1 MIHAQTAR
9 LKNWMDYN
17 KMRTIIMIPFTLIG
31 VCAILIL
38 AVGLY
43 VRFTNTAKDMV
54 TEKNIQIV
62 EQTNQAMN
70 SYLKEMMQVSDSVY
84 YHILKQQ
91 DISNVDAGESV
102 ELLYNAN
109 QDKVVNIALFDT
121 EGRIVYGIPS
131 STAKKNSSP
140 GNEKWYLDAASN
152 IENLHFSLPYV
163 QNIFDTSDTSYRWVV
178 SLSRYVE
185 FEREGKVED
194 GVLLVDMNFSG
205 IEQILKNVN
214 LGNSGYLYLMDQDGE
229 IIYHPRQQ
237 LLYSGLAEEDNRLVK
252 EYEDGGYVIAFQGE
266 ERLNTVKTVG
276 YTGWKLVAVV
286 PMEEV
291 VSTYQ
296 DLRYYILILSICL
309 IIVLIWVSTVVSEK
323 LTVPIERLEG
333 TVESLEAGNLETRIA
348 ISGSEEIR
356 HLGKS
361 VQQMVNQMK
370 RLMAEIVVEQEL
382 KRKTEFEAL
391 ETQINPHFLYNTLD
405 SIVWMIENGKNEGA
419 VKMVTSLARLFR
431 ISIRGRSIVPVRDE
445 LAHAEYYLAIQNV
458 RYKNK
463 FSYSVEASEEVK
475 DYATVK
481 LILQPMIENSIN
493 HGMEYMEK
501 DDGGEII
508 VRAYTAEESLL
519 LEVEDNGC
527 GMTPERLKQVLNGG
541 EYVRSKASGIG
552 VGNVNERIRLH
563 FGKEYGVEI
572 VSEPDEGTIVRMRM
586 PLQKAEEKAE
596 GGRQV

>member
-1 MIHAQTAR
+1 MIRRQLTR
-9 LKNWMDYN
+9 WTNWMDNN
-17 KMRTIIMIPFTLIG
+17 KLRTIIMVPFTLIG
-31 VCAILIL
+31 VCAIMIL
-38 AVGLY
+38 AFGLY
-43 VRFTNTAKDMV
+43 IRFTNTAKEMV
-54 TEKNIQIV
+54 TEKNIQIM

-70 SYLKEMMQVSDSVY
+70 NYLKEMMQVSDSVY
-84 YHILKQQ
+84 YHILKQE
-91 DISNVDAGESV
+91 DVSNADVGESV

-109 QDKVVNIALFDT
+109 QDKVVNIALFDMKG
-121 EGRIVYGIPS
+121 EVVYGVPS

-140 GNEKWYLDAASN
+140 RKEKWYLDAASN

-163 QNIFDTSDTSYRWVV
+163 QNIFDTPDASYRWVV

-185 FEREGKVED
+185 LEHEGKVED
-194 GVLLVDMNFSG
+194 GILLVDMNLSG

-214 LGNSGYLYLMDQDGE
+214 LGSSAYLYLMDQNGE

-237 LLYSGLAEEDNRLVK
+237 LLYSGLAEEDNRHVK
-252 EYEDGGYVIAFQGE
+252 DYEDGGYVIEFQGRQ
-266 ERLNTVKTVG
+266 RLNTVKTVG

-291 VSTYQ
+291 VSSYQ
-296 DLRYYILILSICL
+296 DLRYYILILSVCL

-323 LTVPIERLEG
+323 LTIPIERLEDS
-333 TVESLEAGNLETRIA
+333 VESLEAGNLETEIA

-361 VQQMVNQMK
+361 VQSMVNQMK
-370 RLMAEIVVEQEL
+370 RLMEEIVMEQEM
-382 KRKTEFEAL
+382 KRRTEFEAL

-445 LAHAEYYLAIQNV
+445 LAHAEYYLAIQNI

-463 FSYSVEASEEVK
+463 FAYSVEVKEDVK

-493 HGMEYMEK
+493 HGMAHMEK

-508 VRAYTAEESLL
+508 VRAYTDGDNLIM
-519 LEVEDNGC
+519 EVEDNGC
-527 GMTPERLKQVLNGG
+527 GMTQERISQILNGG
-541 EYVRSKASGIG
+541 EYVRSKAGGIG

-563 FGKEYGVEI
+563 FGREYGVEI
-572 VSEPDEGTIVRMRM
+572 ISEPDEGTIMRMRM
-586 PLQKAEEKAE
+586 PLQKTEKKE
-596 GGRQV
+596 GGRRI

>member
-1 MIHAQTAR
+1 M
-9 LKNWMDYN
+9 
-17 KMRTIIMIPFTLIG
+17 
-31 VCAILIL
+31 
-38 AVGLY
+38 
-43 VRFTNTAKDMV
+43 
-54 TEKNIQIV
+54 
-62 EQTNQAMN
+62 
-70 SYLKEMMQVSDSVY
+70 
-84 YHILKQQ
+84 
-91 DISNVDAGESV
+91 
-102 ELLYNAN
+102 
-109 QDKVVNIALFDT
+109 NIALFDMK
-121 EGRIVYGIPS
+121 GKVVYGVPS

-140 GNEKWYLDAASN
+140 RKEEWYLDAASN

-163 QNIFDTSDTSYRWVV
+163 QNIFDTPDASYRWVV

-185 FEREGKVED
+185 LEHEGKVED
-194 GVLLVDMNFSG
+194 GILLVDMNFSG

-214 LGNSGYLYLMDQDGE
+214 LGSLAYLYLMDQNGE

-237 LLYSGLAEEDNRLVK
+237 LLYSGLAKEDNRHIK
-252 EYEDGGYVIAFQGE
+252 DFEDGGYVVEFQGE
-266 ERLNTVKTVG
+266 QRLNTVKTVG

-291 VSTYQ
+291 VSSYQ

-323 LTVPIERLEG
+323 LTVPIERLEDS
-333 TVESLEAGNLETRIA
+333 VESLEAGNLETEIA

-361 VQQMVNQMK
+361 VQSMVNQMK
-370 RLMAEIVVEQEL
+370 RLMEEIVMEQEL
-382 KRKTEFEAL
+382 KRRTEFEAL

-431 ISIRGRSIVPVRDE
+431 ISIRGKSIVPVRDE

-463 FSYSVEASEEVK
+463 FAYFVEAAEDVK

-493 HGMEYMEK
+493 HGMAHMEK

-508 VRAYTAEESLL
+508 VRAYIDKDNLIM
-519 LEVEDNGC
+519 EVEDNGC
-527 GMTPERLKQVLNGG
+527 GMTPERISQVLNSG
-541 EYVRSKASGIG
+541 EYVRSKAGGIG

-572 VSEPDEGTIVRMRM
+572 ISEPDEGTIMRMRM
-586 PLQKAEEKAE
+586 PIQKTEKKE
-596 GGRQV
+596 GGRRV

>member
-1 MIHAQTAR
+1 MVRRQIIR
-9 LKNWMDYN
+9 WKNWTDN
-17 KMRTIIMIPFTLIG
+17 NRLQTIILVPFMLIG

-43 VRFTNTAKDMV
+43 IRFTNTAKEMV
-54 TEKNIQIV
+54 TENNVQIV
-62 EQTNQAMN
+62 EQTNQAMSN
-70 SYLKEMMQVSDSVY
+70 YLKEMMQVSDSVY
-84 YHILKQQ
+84 YHILKQE
-91 DISNVDAGESV
+91 DVSSMDAGESI

-121 EGRIVYGIPS
+121 EGKVAYGVPS
-131 STAKKNSSP
+131 SAAKKNSSP
-140 GNEKWYLDAASN
+140 KNAKWYLDAASN

-163 QNIFDTSDTSYRWVV
+163 QNIFDTSDISYRWVV

-214 LGNSGYLYLMDQDGE
+214 LGSSAYLYLMDQNGE
-229 IIYHPRQQ
+229 IIFHPRQQ
-237 LLYSGLAEEDNRLVK
+237 LLYSGLEEEDNHRIK
-252 EYEDGGYVIAFQGE
+252 DYEDGGYVLEFQGG
-266 ERLNTVKTVG
+266 ERLITVKTVG

-291 VSTYQ
+291 VSSYQ
-296 DLRYYILILSICL
+296 DLQYYILVLSICL

-323 LTVPIERLEG
+323 LTVPIECLEQSVDRLA
-333 TVESLEAGNLETRIA
+333 SGNLETEIA

-356 HLGKS
+356 HLGQS
-361 VQQMVNQMK
+361 VQSMVNQMK
-370 RLMAEIVVEQEL
+370 YLMGEIVVEQEL

-431 ISIRGRSIVPVRDE
+431 ISIRGKSIVPVRDE

-463 FSYSVEASEEVK
+463 FAYCVEASEEVK
-475 DYATVK
+475 DYAAVK
-481 LILQPMIENSIN
+481 LILQPVIENSIN
-493 HGMEYMEK
+493 HGMAHMEK
-501 DDGGEII
+501 DDGGKIA
-508 VRAYTAEESLL
+508 VRAYTDSDELIM
-519 LEVEDNGC
+519 EVEDNGC
-527 GMTPERLKQVLNGG
+527 GMTPEKRDQVLNGQ
-541 EYVRSKASGIG
+541 EYVRSKAAGIG
-552 VGNVNERIRLH
+552 VNNVNERIRLH

-572 VSEPDEGTIVRMRM
+572 ISEPDEGTIVRMRM
-586 PLQKAEEKAE
+586 PLQKAENKKE
-596 GGRQV
+596 GGRRI

>member
-1 MIHAQTAR
+1 MIHRQLAR
-9 LKNWMDYN
+9 WRGWMHYN
-17 KMRTIIMIPFTLIG
+17 KLRTIIMIPFTLIG

-43 VRFTNTAKDMV
+43 IRFTNTAKEMV

-62 EQTNQAMN
+62 EQTNQAMSN
-70 SYLKEMMQVSDSVY
+70 YLKEMMQVSDSVY

-91 DISNVDAGESV
+91 DISNADAGESI

-121 EGRIVYGIPS
+121 KGEVVYGVPS
-131 STAKKNSSP
+131 STAKKNSSTR
-140 GNEKWYLDAASN
+140 NAKWYLDAAAN

-163 QNIFDTSDTSYRWVV
+163 QNIFDTPDISYRWVV

-214 LGNSGYLYLMDQDGE
+214 LGNSGYLYLMDRDGE

-237 LLYSGLAEEDNRLVK
+237 LLYSGLAEEDNRRVK
-252 EYEDGGYVIAFQGE
+252 DYEDGGYIIEFQGKQ
-266 ERLNTVKTVG
+266 RMNTVKTVG
-276 YTGWKLVAVV
+276 YTGWKLVAVA

-291 VSTYQ
+291 VSSYQ

-323 LTVPIERLEG
+323 LTVPIERLEES
-333 TVESLEAGNLETRIA
+333 VESLEAGNLETKIT

-361 VQQMVNQMK
+361 VQLMVNQMK

-382 KRKTEFEAL
+382 KRRTEFEAL

-405 SIVWMIENGKNEGA
+405 SIVWMIENGKNDGA

-493 HGMEYMEK
+493 HGMAHMEK

-508 VRAYTAEESLL
+508 VRAYADKGALIM
-519 LEVEDNGC
+519 EVEDNGC
-527 GMTPERLKQVLNGG
+527 GMTPERLNQILGG
-541 EYVRSKASGIG
+541 REYVRSKASGIG

-563 FGKEYGVEI
+563 FGREYGVEI
-572 VSEPDEGTIVRMRM
+572 ISEPDEGTIVRMRM
-586 PLQKAEEKAE
+586 PLQKAEEKRE
-596 GGRQV
+596 GGVQV

>member
-1 MIHAQTAR
+1 MIRRQLTR
-9 LKNWMDYN
+9 WTNWMDNN
-17 KMRTIIMIPFTLIG
+17 KLRTIIMVPFTLIG
-31 VCAILIL
+31 VCAIMIL
-38 AVGLY
+38 AFGLY
-43 VRFTNTAKDMV
+43 IRFTNTAKEMV
-54 TEKNIQIV
+54 TEKNIQIM

-70 SYLKEMMQVSDSVY
+70 NYLKEMMQVSDSVY
-84 YHILKQQ
+84 YHILKQE
-91 DISNVDAGESV
+91 DVSNADVGESV

-109 QDKVVNIALFDT
+109 QDKVVNIALFDMKG
-121 EGRIVYGIPS
+121 EVVYGVPS

-140 GNEKWYLDAASN
+140 RKEKWYLDAASN

-163 QNIFDTSDTSYRWVV
+163 QNIFDTPDASYRWVV

-185 FEREGKVED
+185 LEHEGKVED
-194 GVLLVDMNFSG
+194 GILLVDMNFSG

-214 LGNSGYLYLMDQDGE
+214 LGSSAYLYLMDQNGE

-237 LLYSGLAEEDNRLVK
+237 LLYSGLAEEDNRHVK
-252 EYEDGGYVIAFQGE
+252 DYEDGGYVIEFQGRQ
-266 ERLNTVKTVG
+266 RLNTVKTVG

-291 VSTYQ
+291 VSSYQ
-296 DLRYYILILSICL
+296 DLRYYILILSVCL

-323 LTVPIERLEG
+323 LTIPIERLEDS
-333 TVESLEAGNLETRIA
+333 VESLEAGNLETEIA

-361 VQQMVNQMK
+361 VQSMVNQMK
-370 RLMAEIVVEQEL
+370 RLMEEIVMEQEM
-382 KRKTEFEAL
+382 KRRTEFEAL

-445 LAHAEYYLAIQNV
+445 LAHAEYYLAIQNI

-463 FSYSVEASEEVK
+463 FAYSVEVKEDVK

-493 HGMEYMEK
+493 HGMAHMEK
-501 DDGGEII
+501 DDGGGII
-508 VRAYTAEESLL
+508 VRAYTDGDNLIM
-519 LEVEDNGC
+519 EVEDNGC
-527 GMTPERLKQVLNGG
+527 GMTQERISQILNGG
-541 EYVRSKASGIG
+541 EYVRSKAGGIG

-563 FGKEYGVEI
+563 FGREYGVEI
-572 VSEPDEGTIVRMRM
+572 ISEPDEGTIMRMRM
-586 PLQKAEEKAE
+586 PLQKTEKKE
-596 GGRQV
+596 GGRRI

>member
-1 MIHAQTAR
+1 MIHRQLAR
-9 LKNWMDYN
+9 WRGWMHYN
-17 KMRTIIMIPFTLIG
+17 KLRTIIMIPFTLIG

-43 VRFTNTAKDMV
+43 IRFTNTAKEMV

-62 EQTNQAMN
+62 EQTNQAMSN
-70 SYLKEMMQVSDSVY
+70 YLKEMMQVSDSVY

-91 DISNVDAGESV
+91 DISNADAGESI

-121 EGRIVYGIPS
+121 KGEVVYGVPS
-131 STAKKNSSP
+131 STAKKNSSTR
-140 GNEKWYLDAASN
+140 NAKWYLDAAAN

-163 QNIFDTSDTSYRWVV
+163 QNIFDTPDISYRWVV

-185 FEREGKVED
+185 LEREGKVED

-214 LGNSGYLYLMDQDGE
+214 FGNSGYLYLMDQDGE

-237 LLYSGLAEEDNRLVK
+237 LLYSGLAEEDNRRVK
-252 EYEDGGYVIAFQGE
+252 DYEDGGYIIEFQGKQ
-266 ERLNTVKTVG
+266 RMNTVKTVG
-276 YTGWKLVAVV
+276 YTGWKLVAVA

-291 VSTYQ
+291 VSSYQ

-323 LTVPIERLEG
+323 LTVPIERLEES
-333 TVESLEAGNLETRIA
+333 VESLEAGNLETKIT

-361 VQQMVNQMK
+361 VQLMVNQMK

-382 KRKTEFEAL
+382 KRRTEFEAL

-405 SIVWMIENGKNEGA
+405 SIVWMIENGKNDGA

-493 HGMEYMEK
+493 HGMAHMEK

-508 VRAYTAEESLL
+508 VRAYADKGALIM
-519 LEVEDNGC
+519 EVEDNGC
-527 GMTPERLKQVLNGG
+527 GMTPERLNQILGG
-541 EYVRSKASGIG
+541 REYVRSKASGIG

-563 FGKEYGVEI
+563 FGREYGVEI
-572 VSEPDEGTIVRMRM
+572 ISEPDEGTIVRMRM
-586 PLQKAEEKAE
+586 PLQKAEEKTE
-596 GGRQV
+596 GGVQV

>member
-91 DISNVDAGESV
+91 DISNVEAGESV

>member
-1 MIHAQTAR
+1 MIHRQLAR
-9 LKNWMDYN
+9 WRGWMHYN
-17 KMRTIIMIPFTLIG
+17 KLRTIIMIPFTLIG

-43 VRFTNTAKDMV
+43 IRFTNTAKEMA
-54 TEKNIQIV
+54 TEKNIQIT
-62 EQTNQAMN
+62 EQTNQAMSN
-70 SYLKEMMQVSDSVY
+70 YLKEMMQVSDSVY

-91 DISNVDAGESV
+91 DISNADAGESI

-121 EGRIVYGIPS
+121 KGEVVYGVPN

-140 GNEKWYLDAASN
+140 GNAKWYRDASAN

-237 LLYSGLAEEDNRLVK
+237 LLYSGLEQEDNRRVK
-252 EYEDGGYVIAFQGE
+252 DYEDGGYIIEFQGKQ
-266 ERLNTVKTVG
+266 RMNTVKTVG

-286 PMEEV
+286 PMTEV
-291 VSTYQ
+291 VSSYQ
-296 DLRYYILILSICL
+296 DLSYYILILSICL
-309 IIVLIWVSTVVSEK
+309 IVVLIWVSTVVSEK
-323 LTVPIERLEG
+323 LTVPIERLEES
-333 TVESLEAGNLETRIA
+333 VESLEAGNLETKIA

-361 VQQMVNQMK
+361 VQLMVNQMK

-382 KRKTEFEAL
+382 KRRTEFEAL

-405 SIVWMIENGKNEGA
+405 SIVWMIENGKNDGA

-463 FSYSVEASEEVK
+463 FSYSLEASEEIK

-493 HGMEYMEK
+493 HGMAHMEK

-508 VRAYTAEESLL
+508 VRAYADKEALIM
-519 LEVEDNGC
+519 EVEDNGC
-527 GMTPERLKQVLNGG
+527 GMTPERRNQVLGG
-541 EYVRSKASGIG
+541 QEYVRSKASGIG

-563 FGKEYGVEI
+563 FGREYGVEI
-572 VSEPDEGTIVRMRM
+572 ISEPDEGTIVRM
-586 PLQKAEEKAE
+586 PLQKAEEKTK
-596 GGRQV
+596 GVGRV

>member
-1 MIHAQTAR
+1 MIRRQLTR
-9 LKNWMDYN
+9 WTNWMDNN
-17 KMRTIIMIPFTLIG
+17 KLRTIIMVPFTLIG
-31 VCAILIL
+31 VCAIMIL
-38 AVGLY
+38 AFGLY
-43 VRFTNTAKDMV
+43 IRFTNTAKEMV
-54 TEKNIQIV
+54 TEKNIQIM

-70 SYLKEMMQVSDSVY
+70 NYLKEMMQVSDSVY
-84 YHILKQQ
+84 YHILKQE
-91 DISNVDAGESV
+91 DVSNADVGESV

-109 QDKVVNIALFDT
+109 QDKVVNIALFDMKG
-121 EGRIVYGIPS
+121 EVVYGVPS

-140 GNEKWYLDAASN
+140 RKEKWYLDAASN

-163 QNIFDTSDTSYRWVV
+163 QNIFDTPDASYRWVV

-185 FEREGKVED
+185 LEHEGKVED
-194 GVLLVDMNFSG
+194 GILLVDMNFSG

-214 LGNSGYLYLMDQDGE
+214 LGSSAYLYLMDQNGE

-237 LLYSGLAEEDNRLVK
+237 LLYSGLAEEDNRHVK
-252 EYEDGGYVIAFQGE
+252 DYEDGGYVIEFQGRQ
-266 ERLNTVKTVG
+266 RLNTVKTVG

-291 VSTYQ
+291 VSSYQ
-296 DLRYYILILSICL
+296 DLRYYILILSVCL

-323 LTVPIERLEG
+323 LTIPIERLEDS
-333 TVESLEAGNLETRIA
+333 VESLEAGNLETEIA

-361 VQQMVNQMK
+361 VQSMVNQMK
-370 RLMAEIVVEQEL
+370 RLMEEIVMEQEM
-382 KRKTEFEAL
+382 KRRTEFEAL

-445 LAHAEYYLAIQNV
+445 LAHAKYYLAIQNI

-463 FSYSVEASEEVK
+463 FAYSVEAKEDVK

-493 HGMEYMEK
+493 HGMAHMEK

-508 VRAYTAEESLL
+508 VRAYTDGDNLVM
-519 LEVEDNGC
+519 EVEDNGC
-527 GMTPERLKQVLNGG
+527 GMTQERISQILNGG
-541 EYVRSKASGIG
+541 EYVRSKAGGIG

-563 FGKEYGVEI
+563 FGREYGVEI
-572 VSEPDEGTIVRMRM
+572 ISEPDEGTIMRMRM
-586 PLQKAEEKAE
+586 PLQKTEKKE
-596 GGRQV
+596 GGRRI

>member
-1 MIHAQTAR
+1 MIRRQLTR
-9 LKNWMDYN
+9 WTNWMDNN
-17 KMRTIIMIPFTLIG
+17 KLRTIIMVPFTLIG
-31 VCAILIL
+31 VCAIMIL
-38 AVGLY
+38 AFGLY
-43 VRFTNTAKDMV
+43 IRFTNTAKEMV
-54 TEKNIQIV
+54 TEKNIQIM

-70 SYLKEMMQVSDSVY
+70 NYLKEMMQVSDSVY
-84 YHILKQQ
+84 YHILKQE
-91 DISNVDAGESV
+91 DVSNADVGESV

-109 QDKVVNIALFDT
+109 QDKVVNIALFDMKG
-121 EGRIVYGIPS
+121 EVVYGVPS

-140 GNEKWYLDAASN
+140 RKEKWYLDAASN

-163 QNIFDTSDTSYRWVV
+163 QNIFDTPDASYRWVV

-185 FEREGKVED
+185 LEHEGKVED
-194 GVLLVDMNFSG
+194 GILLVDMNFSG

-214 LGNSGYLYLMDQDGE
+214 LGSSAYLYLMDQNGE

-237 LLYSGLAEEDNRLVK
+237 LLYSGLAEEDNRHVK
-252 EYEDGGYVIAFQGE
+252 DYEDGGYVIEFQGRQ
-266 ERLNTVKTVG
+266 RLNTVKTVG

-291 VSTYQ
+291 VSSYQ
-296 DLRYYILILSICL
+296 DLRYYILILSVCL

-323 LTVPIERLEG
+323 LTIPIERLEDS
-333 TVESLEAGNLETRIA
+333 VESLEAGNLETEIA

-361 VQQMVNQMK
+361 VQSMVNQMK
-370 RLMAEIVVEQEL
+370 RLMEEIVMEQEM
-382 KRKTEFEAL
+382 KRRTEFEAL

-445 LAHAEYYLAIQNV
+445 LAHAEYYLAIQNI

-463 FSYSVEASEEVK
+463 FAYSVEVKEDVK

-493 HGMEYMEK
+493 HGMAHMEK

-508 VRAYTAEESLL
+508 VRAYTDKDNLIM
-519 LEVEDNGC
+519 EVEDNGC
-527 GMTPERLKQVLNGG
+527 GMTQERISQILNGG
-541 EYVRSKASGIG
+541 EYVRSKAGGIG

-563 FGKEYGVEI
+563 FGREYGVEI
-572 VSEPDEGTIVRMRM
+572 ISEPDEGTIMRMRM
-586 PLQKAEEKAE
+586 PLQKTEKKE
-596 GGRQV
+596 GGRRI

>member
-1 MIHAQTAR
+1 MIRRQLTR
-9 LKNWMDYN
+9 WTNWMDNN
-17 KMRTIIMIPFTLIG
+17 KLRTIIMVPFTLIG
-31 VCAILIL
+31 VCAIMIL
-38 AVGLY
+38 AFGLY
-43 VRFTNTAKDMV
+43 IRFTNTAKEMV
-54 TEKNIQIV
+54 TEKNIQIM

-70 SYLKEMMQVSDSVY
+70 NYLKEMMQVSDSVY
-84 YHILKQQ
+84 YHILKQE
-91 DISNVDAGESV
+91 DVSNADVGESV

-109 QDKVVNIALFDT
+109 QDKVVNIALFDMKG
-121 EGRIVYGIPS
+121 EVVYGVPS

-140 GNEKWYLDAASN
+140 RKEKWYLDAASN

-163 QNIFDTSDTSYRWVV
+163 QNIFDTPDASYRWVV

-185 FEREGKVED
+185 LEHEGKVED
-194 GVLLVDMNFSG
+194 GILLVDMNFSG

-214 LGNSGYLYLMDQDGE
+214 LGSSAYLYLMDQNGE

-237 LLYSGLAEEDNRLVK
+237 LLYSGLAEEDNRHVK
-252 EYEDGGYVIAFQGE
+252 DYEDGGYVIEFQGRQ
-266 ERLNTVKTVG
+266 RLNTVKTVG

-291 VSTYQ
+291 VSSYQ
-296 DLRYYILILSICL
+296 DLRYYILILSVCL

-323 LTVPIERLEG
+323 LTIPIERLEDS
-333 TVESLEAGNLETRIA
+333 VESLEAGNLETEIA

-361 VQQMVNQMK
+361 VQSMVNQMK
-370 RLMAEIVVEQEL
+370 RLMEEIVMEQEM
-382 KRKTEFEAL
+382 KRRTEFEAL

-445 LAHAEYYLAIQNV
+445 LAHAEYYLAIQNI

-463 FSYSVEASEEVK
+463 FAYSVEVKEDVK

-493 HGMEYMEK
+493 HGMAHMEK

-508 VRAYTAEESLL
+508 VRAYTDGDNLIM
-519 LEVEDNGC
+519 EVEDNGC
-527 GMTPERLKQVLNGG
+527 GMTQERISQILNGG
-541 EYVRSKASGIG
+541 EYVRSKAGGIG

-563 FGKEYGVEI
+563 FGREYGVEI
-572 VSEPDEGTIVRMRM
+572 ISEPDEGTIMRMRM
-586 PLQKAEEKAE
+586 PLQKTEKKE
-596 GGRQV
+596 GGRRI